1 MDFPHL
7 RNDTAY
13 PYMNNV
19 DVYSFINNFD
29 YTRWSEK
36 TRVKLVNVIWNSD
49 YKDVVDFET
58 DEARDKY
65 FDSIDD
71 SFSIELR
78 QAARIVPDG
87 MIKLPIP
94 YDVLARYNYLYI
106 DMPIATS
113 EDAPIDWETKNGIKR
128 WYFFIDSLYY
138 RAPNTTEAR
147 LLVDVWTNFHN
158 DVEINYMMLERGHAP
173 VAYTKVDDYL
183 ANPLQHN
190 KYLLAPD
197 VNYGETSIVKN
208 AEYIPFGDGEKYMVF
223 ISTVK
228 PSDLSSIGHVTNS
241 SSDSWSNPT
250 YSDINARYGYQLQV
264 NGYNFGD
271 AGDYSNLNTPVAN
284 GESDILPN
292 NVTAYAVKASSCY
305 GSLNFIETMRAQNPN
320 FMQTI
325 LAAFVVSSEMI
336 TLGTRHTFLNFYLY
350 ECTGVNKTVGNITL
364 TKGMFNFP
372 KEIAKFAKLYTFPY
386 SYLELTDN
394 DGRKV
399 NIKIEETGNI
409 QCNFISSL
417 AYPFLNMRVFFT
429 GIGGVGSE
437 NYTWKRVDGSSVDK
451 SMPNSD
457 WFEHS
462 FDWDIPTYAL
472 FMDGKTAYN
481 LRNYNGLQIMRRNAL
496 VNYHNSVRDAN
507 TAMQNA
513 IDLAATANTNVNA
526 DCNTMVANMTNTT
539 NTQTANTALTVACN
553 TANKDSANLTASNST
568 DFTNQGMRRECS
580 NNNALMASST
590 TLQNET
596 SIATTGFTGL
606 TNFVNG
612 VAQGVVGGL
621 SMAGAA
627 GGAAAAGAT
636 AAAAAAAPAG
646 LIVAGMTLYGAATSA
661 ASAVGNYHNALIL
674 TQCQANIASNTI
686 DTNSANNAIATSNNQ
701 LQVDNAND
709 DRTRQNNNNN
719 NCITSQMANTTAC
732 ETNNNNNTVATM
744 RANAA
749 RTFNTSTANSGYTR
763 QVAVLNAK
771 ETLEN
776 AQDRAKALYNDSRN
790 NIPMQIG
797 SYSGSYAPDYI
808 ETRGIQVK
816 VRTEN
821 DSCISQAGAMF
832 ARYGYALNEIWN
844 VKQSGLSLMKHF
856 TYWKASDIWV
866 DDIKASNN
874 AVNRVIENIFLKGV
888 TVWKNPDEIGRV
900 DIYAN

>member
-19 DVYSFINNFD
+19 DVYSFVNNFD

-65 FDSIDD
+65 FDSIEDG
-71 SFSIELR
+71 FSIELM

-138 RAPNTTEAR
+138 RAPNTTEVR
-147 LLVDVWTNFHN
+147 LLLDVWTNFHN
-158 DVEINYMMLERGHAP
+158 DVEINYMLLERGHAP
-173 VAYTKVDDYL
+173 VAYTNVDDYL
-183 ANPLQHN
+183 SNPLQHN

-197 VNYGETSIVKN
+197 VNYGETSVVKS
-208 AEYIPFGDGEKYMVF
+208 ADYIPFGNGEKYLVM

-228 PSDLSSIGHVTNS
+228 PSDISSIGSVTNS

-250 YSDINARYGYQLQV
+250 YSDINVRYGYQLQV

-271 AGDYSNLNTPVAN
+271 AGNFGNLNTPVAN

-292 NVTAYAVKASSCY
+292 NVSAYAIKASNCY
-305 GSLNFIETMRAQNPN
+305 GANNFLEALRTKNPN

-325 LAAFVVSSEMI
+325 LACFVVSREMLE
-336 TLGTRHTFLNFYLY
+336 LGSSHSLAGFTIY
-350 ECTGVNKTVGNITL
+350 ECTGTKETVDNITL
-364 TKGMFNFP
+364 TKSMFNFP
-372 KEIAKFAKLYTFPY
+372 EEIAKFAKLYTFPY

-399 NIKIEETGNI
+399 SIKIEETGNI
-409 QCNFISSL
+409 QCNFISSI

-429 GIGGVGSE
+429 GICGSGSE
-437 NYTWKRVDGSSVDK
+437 NYAWKRVDGSSVNK
-451 SMPNSD
+451 SISNSD

-513 IDLAATANTNVNA
+513 IDLATTANTNVNA
-526 DCNTMVANMTNTT
+526 TGDTMVANMANTT
-539 NTQTANTALTVACN
+539 NMQTANTALTVACN
-553 TANKDSANLTASNST
+553 NANTTHANDTASAIT
-568 DFTNQGMRRECS
+568 TGH
-580 NNNALMASST
+580 SST
-590 TLQNET
+590 NTNNTDIAMGVQVTAVSSQNET
-596 SIATTGFTGL
+596 SIATTGNTGSG
-606 TNFVNG
+606 NVISAG
-612 VAQGVVGGL
+612 VSGGFSGALMGLGVGSVAATGGISL
-621 SMAGAA
+621 PVV
-627 GGAAAAGAT
+627 AAAAGGMAAIGAFGAEIS
-636 AAAAAAAPAG
+636 AAANNFN
-646 LIVAGMTLYGAATSA
+646 
-661 ASAVGNYHNALIL
+661 ASIM
-674 TQCQANIASNTI
+674 TQC
-686 DTNSANNAIATSNNQ
+686 NQ
-701 LQVDNAND
+701 VVAETNANAQERMAANVNSD
-709 DRTRQNNNNN
+709 NETTTHNLNADRSAQNNNNN
-719 NCITSQMANTTAC
+719 NCITRQMANTTTC
-732 ETNNNNNTVATM
+732 ETNNNNNTVANM

-749 RTFNTSTANSGYTR
+749 RTYNTSTANSGYTR

-866 DDIKASNN
+866 DDVKASNN

-888 TVWKNPDEIGRV
+888 TVWKNPDEVGRV
-900 DIYAN
+900 NIYAN

>member
-65 FDSIDD
+65 FDSIED
-71 SFSIELR
+71 SFSIELM

-173 VAYTKVDDYL
+173 VAYTNVDDYL

-208 AEYIPFGDGEKYMVF
+208 ADYIPFGNGEKFVVL

-228 PSDLSSIGHVTNS
+228 PSDLSSIGSVTNS

-250 YSDINARYGYQLQV
+250 YSDINVRYGYQLQV

-292 NVTAYAVKASSCY
+292 NVSAYALKAANCY
-305 GSLNFIETMRAQNPN
+305 GPNNFLEALRTRNPN

-325 LAAFVVSSEMI
+325 LAAFVVSGDML
-336 TLGTRHTFLNFYLY
+336 TLGEHHTVAGFYLY
-350 ECTGVNKTVGNITL
+350 ECSGKNYTADTIML

-451 SMPNSD
+451 SIPNSD

-513 IDLAATANTNVNA
+513 IDLANTAEANVNA
-526 DCNTMVANMTNTT
+526 TGVTMTANMVNTT
-539 NTQTANTALTVACN
+539 NTQTANTALSVACN
-553 TANKDSANLTASNST
+553 NANTTSSNLH
-568 DFTNQGMRRECS
+568 
-580 NNNALMASST
+580 ST
-590 TLQNET
+590 TIMMEQNTTNTLNMNTTNNLNIASTTAQNET
-596 SIATTGFTGL
+596 SIATTTASA
-606 TNFVNG
+606 NAAVK
-612 VAQGVVGGL
+612 
-621 SMAGAA
+621 SDAA
-627 GGAAAAGAT
+627 GGMWSGALMAAGAAAAPFTAGASIPVAVGAT
-636 AAAAAAAPAG
+636 AA
-646 LIVAGMTLYGAATSA
+646 
-661 ASAVGNYHNALIL
+661 SAVFGGAKSAITAQTNVANALVL
-674 TQCQANIASNTI
+674 TQCQTTLASNAATANREV
-686 DTNSANNAIATSNNQ
+686 TN
-701 LQVDNAND
+701 
-709 DRTRQNNNNN
+709 QNNDANRHITTMMCDDKSDQNDNNN
-719 NCITSQMANTTAC
+719 NCITSQTANTTAM
-732 ETNNNNNTVATM
+732 ETNNNNNTVNNM
-744 RANAA
+744 NANAA
-749 RTFNTSTANSGYTR
+749 RTRATSTANSGYTR

-790 NIPMQIG
+790 NIPLQIG

-888 TVWKNPDEIGRV
+888 TIWKNPDEVGRV

>member
-36 TRVKLVNVIWNSD
+36 TRIKLVNVIWNSD

-65 FDSIDD
+65 FDSIEDN
-71 SFSIELR
+71 FSIELM

-147 LLVDVWTNFHN
+147 LLLDVWTNFHN
-158 DVEINYMMLERGHAP
+158 DVEINYMLLERGHAP
-173 VAYTKVDDYL
+173 VAYTNVDDYL

-197 VNYGETSIVKN
+197 VNYGETSVVKS
-208 AEYIPFGDGEKYMVF
+208 ADYIPFGNGEKYLVM

-228 PSDLSSIGHVTNS
+228 PSDISSIGSVTNS

-250 YSDINARYGYQLQV
+250 YSDINVRYGYQLQV

-271 AGDYSNLNTPVAN
+271 AGDFGNLKTPVAN

-292 NVTAYAVKASSCY
+292 NVSAYAIKASNCY
-305 GSLNFIETMRAQNPN
+305 GSNNFLEALRTKNPN

-325 LAAFVVSSEMI
+325 LACFVVSAEMLE
-336 TLGTRHTFLNFYLY
+336 LGSSHSLAGFTVY
-350 ECTGVNKTVGNITL
+350 ECSGTNATIDNITL
-364 TKGMFNFP
+364 TKSMFNFP
-372 KEIAKFAKLYTFPY
+372 EEIAKFAKLYTFPY

-399 NIKIEETGNI
+399 SVKIEETGNI
-409 QCNFISSL
+409 QCNLISSI

-429 GIGGVGSE
+429 GICGSGSE
-437 NYTWKRVDGSSVDK
+437 NYAWKRVDGSSVNK
-451 SMPNSD
+451 AISNSD

-481 LRNYNGLQIMRRNAL
+481 LMNYNGLQIMRRNAL

-526 DCNTMVANMTNTT
+526 TGDTMVANMVNTT

-553 TANKDSANLTASNST
+553 TANKDSANLMTTNST
-568 DFTNQGMRRECS
+568 IYTNDGIRRECS

-590 TLQNET
+590 SLQNET
-596 SIATTGFTGL
+596 SIATTAFSGM
-606 TNFVNG
+606 TNFLNG
-612 VAQGVVGGL
+612 VGNGVVSGI
-621 SMAGAA
+621 SMAGLG
-627 GGAAAAGAT
+627 GGAAAAAG
-636 AAAAAAAPAG
+636 AAAGAAMAPAAG
-646 LIVAGMTLYGAATSA
+646 IVGAMTLIGAATSA
-661 ASAVGNYHNALIL
+661 ASAVNNYHNAVIL
-674 TQCQANIASNTI
+674 TQCQQNIADNTI
-686 DTNSANNAIATSNNQ
+686 NTNSANNAIATSNNQ
-701 LQVDNAND
+701 LHTDNAND

-719 NCITSQMANTTAC
+719 NCITAQMANTTTC
-732 ETNNNNNTVATM
+732 ETNNNNNTVANM
-744 RANAA
+744 RANSA
-749 RTFNTSTANSGYTR
+749 RTYNTSTANSGYTR

-832 ARYGYALNEIWN
+832 ARYGYALNEIWD
-844 VKQSGLSLMKHF
+844 VRKTGLSLMKHF

-866 DDIKASNN
+866 DDINASNN
-874 AVNRVIENIFLKGV
+874 AINRVIENIFLKGV
-888 TVWKNPDEIGRV
+888 TVWKNPDEVGRV

>member
-36 TRVKLVNVIWNSD
+36 TRIKLVNVIWNSD

-65 FDSIDD
+65 FDSIEDG
-71 SFSIELR
+71 FSIELM

-94 YDVLARYNYLYI
+94 YDILARYNYLYI

-147 LLVDVWTNFHN
+147 LLLDVWTNFHN
-158 DVEINYMMLERGHAP
+158 DVEINYMLLERGHAP
-173 VAYTKVDDYL
+173 VAYTNVDDYL
-183 ANPLQHN
+183 SNPLKHN

-208 AEYIPFGDGEKYMVF
+208 ADYIPFGDGEKYMVF

-228 PSDLSSIGHVTNS
+228 PSDLSTIGRVTNS

-250 YSDINARYGYQLQV
+250 YSDINVRYGYQLQV

-305 GSLNFIETMRAQNPN
+305 GSLNFIETLRTQNPN

-336 TLGTRHTFLNFYLY
+336 TLGTRHQFLNFYLY
-350 ECTGVNKTVGNITL
+350 ECTGVNKTVDNITL

-372 KEIAKFAKLYTFPY
+372 EEIAKFAKLYTFPY

-399 NIKIEETGNI
+399 SVKIEETGNI
-409 QCNFISSL
+409 QCNLISSI
-417 AYPFLNMRVFFT
+417 AYPFLNMRVLFT
-429 GIGGVGSE
+429 GINGSGSE
-437 NYTWKRVDGSSVDK
+437 NYTWKRVDGSSVNK
-451 SMPNSD
+451 SIPNSD

-513 IDLAATANTNVNA
+513 IDLANTAEANVNA
-526 DCNTMVANMTNTT
+526 TGVTMTANMVNTT
-539 NTQTANTALTVACN
+539 NTQTANTALSVACN
-553 TANKDSANLTASNST
+553 NANTTSSNLH
-568 DFTNQGMRRECS
+568 
-580 NNNALMASST
+580 ST
-590 TLQNET
+590 TIMMEQNTTNTLNMNTTNNLNIASTTAQNET
-596 SIATTGFTGL
+596 SIATTTSSA
-606 TNFVNG
+606 NAAVK
-612 VAQGVVGGL
+612 
-621 SMAGAA
+621 SDAA
-627 GGAAAAGAT
+627 GGMWSGALMAAGAAAAPFTAGASIPVAVGAT
-636 AAAAAAAPAG
+636 AA
-646 LIVAGMTLYGAATSA
+646 
-661 ASAVGNYHNALIL
+661 SAVFGGAKSAITAQTNVANALVL
-674 TQCQANIASNTI
+674 TQCQTTLASNAATANREV
-686 DTNSANNAIATSNNQ
+686 TN
-701 LQVDNAND
+701 
-709 DRTRQNNNNN
+709 QNNDANRHITTMMCDDKSDQNDNNN
-719 NCITSQMANTTAC
+719 NCITSQTANTTAM
-732 ETNNNNNTVATM
+732 ETNNNNNTVNNM
-744 RANAA
+744 NANAA
-749 RTFNTSTANSGYTR
+749 RTRATSTANSGYTR

-790 NIPMQIG
+790 NIPLQIG

-888 TVWKNPDEIGRV
+888 TIWKNPDEVGRV